1 VARPAKKAPPRK
13 AAKPAATRKVVAASK
28 PAPAKPAVAKKPASK
43 LAVAPKPPAAPK
55 AAPKPAPSA
64 PAAPAPRKRKP
75 VTIPPAELASI
86 RQELED
92 QGALYRRELAELE
105 AGTFNQSQSDLS
117 GEVSFDEES
126 ADAGTFTFERE
137 RDLSLGNNIR
147 DLLEKV
153 EAALKRMNAGTYGAC
168 ERCGRAIDKARLR
181 ALPYS
186 VLCID
191 CKKLEERS
199 R

>member
-1 VARPAKKAPPRK
+1 VVAAPKPVP
-13 AAKPAATRKVVAASK
+13 AKPAAAR
-28 PAPAKPAVAKKPASK
+28 KPASK
-43 LAVAPKPPAAPK
+43 VAVAPKAPAAAKAAPKPPAAV
-55 AAPKPAPSA
+55 

-75 VTIPPAELASI
+75 VTIPPAELAAI
-86 RQELED
+86 RKELED
-92 QGALYRRELAELE
+92 QRALYKRELAELE

-153 EAALKRMNAGTYGAC
+153 HAALKRVDAGTYGAC

>member
-1 VARPAKKAPPRK
+1 MARAAKKAAPRK
-13 AAKPAATRKVVAASK
+13 PAKTPAPRKVVAASK
-28 PAPAKPAVAKKPASK
+28 TAAAKTSPTKAPSKAATAVAAKTP
-43 LAVAPKPPAAPK
+43 APK
-55 AAPKPAPSA
+55 AAPPAP
-64 PAAPAPRKRKP
+64 APAPRKRKP
-75 VTIPPAELASI
+75 VSIPPAELAAI
-86 RQELED
+86 RKELED
-92 QGALYRRELAELE
+92 QRALYRRELAELE

-147 DLLEKV
+147 DLLDKV
-153 EAALKRMNAGTYGAC
+153 DAAMKRIDAGTYGTC

-191 CKKLEERS
+191 CKKLEERI